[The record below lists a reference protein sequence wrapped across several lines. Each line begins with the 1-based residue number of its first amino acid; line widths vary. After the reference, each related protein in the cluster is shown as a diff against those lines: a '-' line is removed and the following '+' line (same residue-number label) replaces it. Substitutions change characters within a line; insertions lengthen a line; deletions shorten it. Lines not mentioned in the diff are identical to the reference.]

1 MNNLIQTVFPMM
13 LYVLGGLVLGVSIFP
28 AVSLTA
34 WFYDLSQGMAQWAR
48 LLAVS
53 CGIGI
58 GYFLYGF
65 TLMLVTSLLN
75 TVMGLRLKPGKHK
88 YFSPESL
95 RWVLASG
102 LHLVVKVTFV
112 DFVMLSPFLNMY
124 CRMMGAKIGEGVMI
138 NSKFVHDLSLLE
150 IGDGAIIG
158 GEAAI
163 SCHAAEKG
171 YIVLSPVRIGKG
183 ALIGQRSILMPGVT
197 VGDGAVV
204 AAQAVVLK
212 DEVIP
217 AGETW
222 VGIPAHKLEP
232 HE

>member
-1 MNNLIQTVFPMM
+1 MNNLIQTVFPLF
-13 LYVLGGLVLGVSIFP
+13 LYVLGGLVLGVSLYP
-28 AVSLTA
+28 AVCLTA
-34 WFYDLSQGMAQWAR
+34 WLYELSVGMSEAMR

-53 CGIGI
+53 VGLGV
-58 GYFLYGF
+58 GYFVYGF
-65 TLMLVTSLLN
+65 TLMLVTSFLN
-75 TVMGLRLKPGKHK
+75 TVLGLRLKPGKHK

-112 DFVMLSPFLNMY
+112 DFVMLSPFLNVY

-138 NSKFVHDLSLLE
+138 NSKYVHDLSLLE
-150 IGDGAIIG
+150 IGDEAVIG

-163 SCHAAEKG
+163 SCHAAERG
-171 YIVLSPVRIGKG
+171 YLVLSPVKIGKK

-212 DEVIP
+212 DVTIP

-222 VGIPAHKLEP
+222 VGIPAHRKDI
-232 HE
+232 

>member
-1 MNNLIQTVFPMM
+1 MNNLIQTVFPML
-13 LYVLGGLVLGVSIFP
+13 LYVLGGLVLGVSLFP

-34 WFYDLSQGMAQWAR
+34 WFYELTEGMARWIR
-48 LLAVS
+48 LMSIS

-75 TVMGLRLKPGKHK
+75 TVMGLRLKPGRHK
-88 YFSPESL
+88 YFSAECM
-95 RWVLASG
+95 RWIMASG

-124 CRMMGAKIGEGVMI
+124 YRMMGARVGEGVMI
-138 NSKFVHDLSLLE
+138 NSKYVHDMSLLE
-150 IGDGAIIG
+150 IEDGAIIG

-171 YIVLSPVRIGKG
+171 YIVLSKVRIGKG

-197 VGDGAVV
+197 VGAGAVV

-217 AGETW
+217 PGETW
-222 VGIPAHKLEP
+222 VGIPAHKL
-232 HE
+232 HD